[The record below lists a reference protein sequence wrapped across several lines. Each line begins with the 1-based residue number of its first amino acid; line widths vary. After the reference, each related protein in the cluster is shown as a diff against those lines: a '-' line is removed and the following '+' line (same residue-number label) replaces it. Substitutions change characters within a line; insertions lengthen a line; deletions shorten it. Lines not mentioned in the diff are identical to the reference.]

1 MHSHLTHSET
11 PRTVV
16 ATDPKQNDMHPG
28 RGVITL
34 PTHDA
39 IAHRAYAIYVT
50 SGCKQG
56 QCKQN
61 WHQAE
66 LELRRDDHRP

>member
-1 MHSHLTHSET
+1 
-11 PRTVV
+11 
-16 ATDPKQNDMHPG
+16 MHPG